1 MSTSAPD
8 AVPAPSADALRLDA
22 ALLLLQRAGHELGEG
37 PRDAAWLQ
45 RMVDALCDLSSRDAL
60 TGLANRRQFELA
72 LERECDRVARSGE
85 AALVLLLDIDH
96 FKRVNDTHGH
106 GAGDLVLQAVARC
119 LQGCVRPM
127 DTVARYGGE
136 EFAVVL
142 PNCAPAFARTV
153 AERIRR
159 RVQALHIVIGPSTTL
174 QITASVGGA
183 FAPPWVRS
191 SARLWTERADAQ
203 LYRAKAEGRNRIC
216 LEPQAVSLVSAE
228 EKGLLFSPSLLAPL
242 DSEPAPVTTSDP
254 S

>member
-1 MSTSAPD
+1 LSTFPSDAPD
-8 AVPAPSADALRLDA
+8 PRADALQLDA
-22 ALLLLQRAGHELGEG
+22 ALLLLRSAGQDPGDG
-37 PRDAAWLQ
+37 PHDAAWLQ
-45 RMVDALCDLSSRDAL
+45 RVVDGLCELSSRDPL
-60 TGLANRRQFELA
+60 TGLANRRQFDLV

-106 GAGDLVLQAVARC
+106 AAGDLVLQAAARC
-119 LQGCVRPM
+119 LQRCVRPM

-153 AERIRR
+153 AERVRR
-159 RVQALHIVIGPSTTL
+159 RVQALHIPISPGTDL
-174 QITASVGGA
+174 KITASVGGA

-228 EKGLLFSPSLLAPL
+228 EKGLLFSPSTLVSLEAEDAAVPHH
-242 DSEPAPVTTSDP
+242 EPT
-254 S
+254 

>member
-1 MSTSAPD
+1 MKTAPK
-8 AVPAPSADALRLDA
+8 AVPAPSADTLRLDA
-22 ALLLLQRAGHELGEG
+22 ALRLLQRAGHDLGDG
-37 PRDAAWLQ
+37 PRDTAWLQ
-45 RMVDALCDLSSRDAL
+45 RMLDALCDLSSRDPL
-60 TGLANRRQFELA
+60 TGLANRRQFEVA

-153 AERIRR
+153 AERVRR
-159 RVQALHIVIGPSTTL
+159 QIAALHIPFGAGAEL
-174 QITASVGGA
+174 QITVSVGGA

-228 EKGLLFSPSLLAPL
+228 EKGLLFAATAPAAL
-242 DSEPAPVTTSDP
+242 DADVLHPEPT
-254 S
+254 